1 MPVAY
6 WLHGRII
13 YILYINGV
21 KLHFSIYI
29 YLQLFSFQIV
39 SLLYWRQSEAA
50 QSLALVFYSSVQVKQ
65 DLLLFDED

>member
-1 MPVAY
+1 MGGLY
-6 WLHGRII
+6 I
-13 YILYINGV
+13 YIRNGA
-21 KLHFSIYI
+21 KLHFSIQ

>member
-1 MPVAY
+1 MGGLY
-6 WLHGRII
+6 I
-13 YILYINGV
+13 YIRNGA
-21 KLHFSIYI
+21 KLHFSIQPR